1 MLSSAVNC
9 ENQALGG
16 EIGHR
21 SLASVVKLK
30 VFAAWGFL
38 PPCHVS
44 SPRMISCQLRPSML
58 LKCILSSKTFEND
71 PDIETETFQKG
82 SIHTNDSMSI
92 LVFLNTKTN
101 NSLIKLFLKS
111 RLLSLSSVLSWPRA
125 SGPRHLDL
133 LNIFLSPLLSVCKT
147 VKGFELCF

>member
-9 ENQALGG
+9 ENQAFGG

-44 SPRMISCQLRPSML
+44 LPRMISCQLRPSML
-58 LKCILSSKTFEND
+58 LKYILSSKTFEND
-71 PDIETETFQKG
+71 RSEGRAFQAQGREGAKVLT
-82 SIHTNDSMSI
+82 IC
-92 LVFLNTKTN
+92 
-101 NSLIKLFLKS
+101 NSF
-111 RLLSLSSVLSWPRA
+111 SVLS
-125 SGPRHLDL
+125 
-133 LNIFLSPLLSVCKT
+133 SPC
-147 VKGFELCF
+147 